1 MTVTD
6 TPRLNIKKLGELLK
20 KERIDRDIT
29 VVRLA
34 RILMI
39 SPMAIYK
46 WEKGLSAPTLDNLIR
61 LAFIM
66 EFSIDDLLYQSSDGV
81 LEDAQ

>member
-20 KERIDRDIT
+20 KERIDRGIT
-29 VVRLA
+29 VDRLA
-34 RILMI
+34 GILMI
-39 SPMAIYK
+39 SPVAIYK
-46 WEKGLSAPTLDNLIR
+46 WERGLSAPTLDNLIR
-61 LAFIM
+61 IAFIM
-66 EFSIDDLLYQSSDGV
+66 ELSIDDLLFQSSDGV

>member
-20 KERIDRDIT
+20 KERIDRGIT
-29 VVRLA
+29 VEGLS

-39 SPMAIYK
+39 SPMAVYK
-46 WEKGLSAPTLDNLIR
+46 WERGLSAPTLDNLIR
-61 LAFIM
+61 IAFIM
-66 EFSIDDLLYQSSDGV
+66 ELSIDDLLFQSSDGV

>member
-20 KERIDRDIT
+20 KERIDRGIT
-29 VVRLA
+29 VNRLA
-34 RILMI
+34 GILMI
-39 SPMAIYK
+39 SPVAIYK
-46 WEKGLSAPTLDNLIR
+46 WERGLSAPTLDNLIR
-61 LAFIM
+61 IAFIM
-66 EFSIDDLLYQSSDGV
+66 ELSIDDLLFQSSDGV